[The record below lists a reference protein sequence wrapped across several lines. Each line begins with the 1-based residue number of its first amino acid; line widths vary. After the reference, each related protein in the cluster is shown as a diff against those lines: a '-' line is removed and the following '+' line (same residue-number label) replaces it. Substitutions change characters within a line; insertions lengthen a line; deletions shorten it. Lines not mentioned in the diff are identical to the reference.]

1 MGPTANLTRSQVLA
15 AGFKKYGDGVDKKRV
30 CLSYAF
36 AGLIAMAH
44 SDTDNPSPLTLIID
58 LDPAHTQTKFNKK
71 SGSAR
76 INARN
81 TDVAELILEH
91 VLAMCEIAWIK
102 GWDNIN
108 LNKKV
113 VCKLGLV
120 SMFLSDVRCND

>member
-1 MGPTANLTRSQVLA
+1 VAIVTRNPNDMGHTANLTRSQVLA
-15 AGFKKYGDGVDKKRV
+15 AGFRKYGDGIDKKRV

-76 INARN
+76 INASN
-81 TDVAELILEH
+81 MDIAELILQH
-91 VLAMCEIAWIK
+91 VFDTIMLLSK
-102 GWDNIN
+102 GGIISISS
-108 LNKKV
+108 KR
-113 VCKLGLV
+113 
-120 SMFLSDVRCND
+120 SFTS

>member
-1 MGPTANLTRSQVLA
+1 MGHTANLTRSQVLA
-15 AGFKKYGDGVDKKRV
+15 AGFRKYGDGIDKKRV

-76 INARN
+76 INASN
-81 TDVAELILEH
+81 MDIAELILQH
-91 VLAMCEIAWIK
+91 VFDTIMLLSK
-102 GWDNIN
+102 GGIISISS
-108 LNKKV
+108 KR
-113 VCKLGLV
+113 
-120 SMFLSDVRCND
+120 SFTS

>member
-1 MGPTANLTRSQVLA
+1 MGHTANLTRSQVLA
-15 AGFKKYGDGVDKKRV
+15 AGFRKYGDGIDKKRV

-76 INARN
+76 INASN
-81 TDVAELILEH
+81 MDIAELILQH
-91 VLAMCEIAWIK
+91 VFDTIMLLSK
-102 GWDNIN
+102 GVGPKFAN
-108 LNKKV
+108 LH
-113 VCKLGLV
+113 CFRYLGGV
-120 SMFLSDVRCND
+120 DGITFRKST